1 MKIAFHDNI
10 LSLRGT
16 TVAMYDYAYY
26 TRKYL
31 GNESIILYD
40 TRYTQNTQDVYKKFA
55 KEFKV
60 YGYSDRS
67 EIDQILS
74 KEACDYFLM
83 MKGGNPDGVIST
95 VSKNLINAI
104 SVCDKSCIHG
114 DVFAM
119 GSKWLS
125 KITNYEIPYVPYM
138 VSLPDLDTNM
148 RSKLNIPDNALV
160 LGRNGGWET
169 FDLAWVKE
177 AIIDILSKRSDIW
190 FLFQFTQPFIEHER
204 VIYLPGSSDLEEKVD
219 FINTSDAMIHARHIG
234 ESFGL
239 SCAEFSIRNK
249 PVITWDGSSERN
261 HIDTLG
267 DKGIYYQDKNSL
279 VNILLNLD
287 KNYLNNNDWN
297 MYKDYTPEKVVQK
310 FKEVYLK
317 L

>member
-1 MKIAFHDNI
+1 MRIAFHDNI

-16 TVAMYDYAYY
+16 TVAMYDYAYF
-26 TRKYL
+26 TREYL

-40 TRYTQNTQDVYKKFA
+40 TRYTQNSKDVYNKFI

-67 EIDQILS
+67 EIDQILA
-74 KEACDYFLM
+74 KEGCDYFLM
-83 MKGGNPDGVIST
+83 MKGGKPDGVIST
-95 VSKNLINAI
+95 VCKNLINAI

-138 VSLPDLDTNM
+138 VNLPEVNDNM
-148 RSKLNIPDNALV
+148 RDELVIPKDALV

-169 FDLAWVKE
+169 FDINWAKE
-177 AIIDILSKRSDIW
+177 AIIEVLNKRSDIW
-190 FLFQFTQPFIEHER
+190 FVFQFTEPFIQHER
-204 VIYLPGSSDLEEKVD
+204 VIYLPGSSNLDDKVK
-219 FINTSDAMIHARHIG
+219 FINTCDAMIHARHIG

-267 DKGIYYQDKNSL
+267 DKGIFYRDKDDLINKL
-279 VNILLNLD
+279 INLD
-287 KNYLNNNDWN
+287 KKYLNSGDWN
-297 MYKDYTPEKVVQK
+297 QYRDYTPDKVVEK
-310 FKEVYLK
+310 FKEIYLK
-317 L
+317 